1 MKGLDL
7 LEKYPLAANVI
18 KEWFLKSMVESFKD
32 ESVPEEFKQFM
43 IEQGIEDDKV
53 GTLIDINPRMLLDV
67 FDENEVF
74 IFIHYMDVKDNV
86 EFFYSFRNIDNDSVK
101 LFKTR
106 KEAELFAIE
115 AAFEILETKLTPPPP
130 PVEEI
135 PVVDEEIA
143 GEEIVEE
150 N

>member
-1 MKGLDL
+1 MKGIQL

-18 KEWFLKSMVESFKD
+18 KEWFLESMVESFKD

-53 GTLIDINPRMLLDV
+53 GTLIDVNPRTLLDV
-67 FDENEVF
+67 FDKNEIVIENSLYPDGTFTIKIGNEATTQ
-74 IFIHYMDVKDNV
+74 
-86 EFFYSFRNIDNDSVK
+86 SW
-101 LFKTR
+101 KTR

-115 AAFEILETKLTPPPP
+115 AAFEILENKLSPKSLPQN
-130 PVEEI
+130 VEVI
-135 PVVDEEIA
+135 D
-143 GEEIVEE
+143 EEIVEE